1 MEFLKIDPNSKEFQD
16 NLPELQRS
24 EPDKDGIITEISYY
38 INSEGKTVRVTTK
51 KKRITKEIKIKR
63 AIEERKKWKKFG
75 TAVDGDVEETTCE
88 GEEVFIE
95 KPGEINNKASLNIL
109 PQKVLLKRKWRS
121 QAKNKLDA
129 KPDEPPKKSNR
140 YVPRHLRKDHDSTV
154 TNTENITNIKVGN
167 LAKDVTE
174 DILKDIFQ
182 NICDVK
188 KVYIPKDRNTGI
200 SRGFGFVH
208 FYRRKDA
215 EYAKENID
223 GKALHHLI
231 LQIDWALPQKRDSY
245 DSNRRKTEGYQSRFK
260 RY

>member
-1 MEFLKIDPNSKEFQD
+1 MEFLKMDPNSKEFQD

-63 AIEERKKWKKFG
+63 AIEERRKWKWKKFG
-75 TAVDGDVEETTCE
+75 KAVEGDDSETTCE

-95 KPGEINNKASLNIL
+95 KPGEIHNSASIL
-109 PQKVLLKRKWRS
+109 PKTMGLKRKWRS
-121 QAKNKLDA
+121 KSKG
-129 KPDEPPKKSNR
+129 KTDEKTKEPVEKSNR
-140 YVPRHLRKDHDSTV
+140 YVPVHLRKDHDSTV

-182 NICDVK
+182 NLCDVK

-215 EYAKENID
+215 EYAKENIN

-231 LQIDWALPQKRDSY
+231 IQIDWALPQKKDIY
-245 DSNRRKTEGYQSRFK
+245 DSNRRKSEGYQSRFK

>member
-1 MEFLKIDPNSKEFQD
+1 M
-16 NLPELQRS
+16 
-24 EPDKDGIITEISYY
+24 G
-38 INSEGKTVRVTTK
+38 
-51 KKRITKEIKIKR
+51 
-63 AIEERKKWKKFG
+63 
-75 TAVDGDVEETTCE
+75 
-88 GEEVFIE
+88 
-95 KPGEINNKASLNIL
+95 
-109 PQKVLLKRKWRS
+109 LKRKWRS
-121 QAKNKLDA
+121 KSKG
-129 KPDEPPKKSNR
+129 KTDEKTKEPVEKSNR
-140 YVPRHLRKDHDSTV
+140 YVPVHLRKDHDSTV

-182 NICDVK
+182 NLCDVK

-215 EYAKENID
+215 EYAKENIN

-231 LQIDWALPQKRDSY
+231 IQIDWALPQKKDIY
-245 DSNRRKTEGYQSRFK
+245 DSNRRKSEGYQSRFK